1 LGGQCNTA
9 YLETCKRNL
18 HVLVC
23 YYGDVV
29 EEEFNLVAGI
39 DEFAHPE
46 FLKIE
51 QTPHSKKTT
60 DKRQC

>member
-1 LGGQCNTA
+1 MGGQCNRA